1 MAGKT
6 TGYALAGI
14 VIAVAGILIGVGA
27 LYLCAASAPGVD
39 AGSRLTVAAGL
50 LIAGLILMG
59 VGVVVIWVV
68 RTRGPRPIQQV
79 TQQLELDMAGEI
91 SVEKLKCESCG
102 AELSKDNV
110 TLAQGAVIISC
121 PYCNSTYQITEEPK
135 W

>member
-1 MAGKT
+1 MVGRII
-6 TGYALAGI
+6 GY
-14 VIAVAGILIGVGA
+14 IAAGILILFGVLFLWSIAYPGLA
-27 LYLCAASAPGVD
+27 LNQVLFRLV
-39 AGSRLTVAAGL
+39 AGIVTVG
-50 LIAGLILMG
+50 IGI
-59 VGVVVIWVV
+59 VIIWVV
-68 RTRGPRPIQQV
+68 RTKGPRPIQQV
-79 TQQLELDMAGEI
+79 VQQLDLDMPGEI